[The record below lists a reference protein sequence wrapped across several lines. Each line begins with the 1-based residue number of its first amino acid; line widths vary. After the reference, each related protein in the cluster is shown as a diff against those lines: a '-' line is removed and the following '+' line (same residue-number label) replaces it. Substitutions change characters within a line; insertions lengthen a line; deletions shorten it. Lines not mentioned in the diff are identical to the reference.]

1 MLCKCHPWQLDS
13 GDPCRNDGSWT
24 CGNINSSYDPLTF
37 LIMCSAHCKS
47 NRAKNV

>member
-24 CGNINSSYDPLTF
+24 CGNINSSYDQLTF
-37 LIMCSAHCKS
+37 LIMCYPL
-47 NRAKNV
+47 